1 MHTGKSYWHWTWTA
15 PLTPLTI
22 RRNQLLRFPPTIF
35 FPFFVALCPTA
46 CKNALSINGTN
57 FPEYGSRIHRTVGS
71 PGIIMSLIH
80 FASYGSLMK
89 FPVFSSCTQCVV
101 PHDVWVITHFNF
113 SFFFFIIPANVAAE
127 IVVLNVAIL
136 SRVFKRE
143 LRSAYKCSSYVI
155 HFGFE
160 WWKLLNRLQSVLETA
175 SQVLTCF
182 AWRTVMMPGD

>member
-71 PGIIMSLIH
+71 RGIIMSLIH

-113 SFFFFIIPANVAAE
+113 FLFSLYPPT
-127 IVVLNVAIL
+127 LL
-136 SRVFKRE
+136 
-143 LRSAYKCSSYVI
+143 L
-155 HFGFE
+155 
-160 WWKLLNRLQSVLETA
+160 KLL
-175 SQVLTCF
+175 F
-182 AWRTVMMPGD
+182 